1 MNKGKESLK
10 RLKEMSYSQPD
21 GTAFIQFRYNPRDP
35 NTMNGSKSNA
45 LVQYLENHHSQVTIL
60 LQKLGFPNNKV
71 MHVKFQRLTEGIYQ
85 MDHSDKEMI
94 FFHTSNR
101 LRQTIFDVT
110 NAPVGFLFGF
120 DLQGRRTSLQYLSG
134 HHSATFLQGMHQ
146 PFVLYVP
153 MEMKAFAEFNF
164 FMFFDGEMIITGSE
178 KIRVVH
184 HTHVFHVHQLEKI
197 FGSMRNVSE
206 KFQIRLVSNGN
217 LATLHS
223 MGDHFHEFHDFYQV
237 LNALGLK
244 LGQDYFYCCDEIPDE
259 GKIQELSTLKA
270 HPWIASEVG
279 PNGSYIWVK

>member
-10 RLKEMSYSQPD
+10 RLKEMSYSKPD
-21 GTAFIQFRYNPRDP
+21 GTAFIQLRYNPRDLNP
-35 NTMNGSKSNA
+35 MNASKSNA

-60 LQKLGFPNNKV
+60 LQKLGFPNNQV
-71 MHVKFQRLTEGIYQ
+71 AQVKFQRLTEGMYQ
-85 MDHSDKEMI
+85 LNHADTEII
-94 FFHTSNR
+94 FFHTSNQ

-110 NAPVGFLFGF
+110 NAPAGFLFGF

-134 HHSATFLQGMHQ
+134 NHAATFLQGMHQ

-153 MEMKAFAEFNF
+153 QRMKTFSEFNF
-164 FMFFDGEMIITGSE
+164 IMIFDGEMILTGSD

-184 HTHVFHVHQLEKI
+184 HTHVFCVIQLEKI
-197 FGSMRNVSE
+197 FGSIRNVSE
-206 KFQIRLVSNGN
+206 KFHIRLVSNGH

-223 MGDHFHEFHDFYQV
+223 MGDHFHEFDDFYQV
-237 LNALGLK
+237 LNALGLT

-259 GKIQELSTLKA
+259 EEIQELSSLKA

-279 PNGSYIWVK
+279 PNGSYIWVR